1 MKLSGKEINDILDKH
16 KSQFK
21 TDADTYKEMFED
33 VARRIN
39 CNKNPAVRCV
49 FWKKLWLFSKDFT
62 WNYVQHDLDRG
73 IDCFRENIE
82 IDILDYGE

>member
-1 MKLSGKEINDILDKH
+1 MKLSGKEINDNLDEH

-39 CNKNPAVRCV
+39 CNKNPA
-49 FWKKLWLFSKDFT
+49 WLS
-62 WNYVQHDLDRG
+62 
-73 IDCFRENIE
+73 
-82 IDILDYGE
+82 